1 MSTSHNQRTQSML
14 GHPHNLLHRL
24 HYTHL
29 KRVPLVM
36 QSEVS
41 ECALACVAM
50 ISGYYGYQI
59 NVASLRRMVRI
70 GTQGMN
76 LKQVMELASRIRL
89 TARAVQ
95 CEVEELDQL
104 SLPCI
109 IHWDLNHFVVLT
121 KVCNGKVDIND
132 PAQGKRQLSTIEFA
146 RSFTGIALELH
157 PNSNFK
163 KQDKRETM
171 RISQLWEKVHG
182 LKRTLVTLLML
193 SVVIQAA
200 ALIAPY
206 YMQWV
211 VDNVLLSHDTPLL
224 MVLALGFALLNLIK
238 TGVTAFRSWFVVR
251 FSSALNIQMG
261 ANLFHHLIR
270 LPNAY
275 FEKRHVGDVVSRFG
289 SINAIRELLT
299 TGIVEALIDGLM
311 ASVVLIMMFLYS
323 PLLTGVVLAVV
334 GLSFVVQWLFYFPNR
349 RITEESIVAEAKE
362 DSHFLESIRAIQ
374 TIKIFSHET
383 HRQNSW
389 LNRYAEVIN
398 TDIQLGKLDIAETT
412 LNDLIFGL
420 EMVIVVYLGALIVIE
435 GELTVGML
443 LAFIAYKN
451 QFTTSILAFIDKILS
466 FKLLTLHLERLS
478 DITLHT
484 QENSLG
490 QASLPLPVK
499 GHIKVE
505 NVSFRYFDQAPWVL
519 NQLSFEIEPGE
530 SIAITGESG
539 CGKTTLL
546 KLLLGLLSPT
556 TGTIYLDGIDI
567 QKLDKTTYRSH
578 LGSVMQNDT
587 LLSGTLS
594 ENITM
599 FDSPYDEERLKESCR
614 HANILAEIQR
624 LPLGFYSLVGDMGSS
639 FSGGQLQRIF
649 LARALYK
656 QPKVL
661 CLDESTSHLDAN
673 NEAII
678 NQHVQQLNIT
688 RIIIAHRAETI
699 ASATRTI
706 HLEKPQ

>member
-1 MSTSHNQRTQSML
+1 
-14 GHPHNLLHRL
+14 
-24 HYTHL
+24 
-29 KRVPLVM
+29 
-36 QSEVS
+36 
-41 ECALACVAM
+41 
-50 ISGYYGYQI
+50 
-59 NVASLRRMVRI
+59 
-70 GTQGMN
+70 
-76 LKQVMELASRIRL
+76 
-89 TARAVQ
+89 
-95 CEVEELDQL
+95 
-104 SLPCI
+104 
-109 IHWDLNHFVVLT
+109 
-121 KVCNGKVDIND
+121 
-132 PAQGKRQLSTIEFA
+132 
-146 RSFTGIALELH
+146 
-157 PNSNFK
+157 
-163 KQDKRETM
+163 
-171 RISQLWEKVHG
+171 
-182 LKRTLVTLLML
+182 
-193 SVVIQAA
+193 
-200 ALIAPY
+200 

-224 MVLALGFALLNLIK
+224 MVLALGFALLNLIR

-261 ANLFHHLIR
+261 AHLFHHLIR

-374 TIKIFSHET
+374 TIKLFSHET

-484 QENSLG
+484 QEDSPG

-556 TGTIYLDGIDI
+556 TVTIYLDGIDI

-614 HANILAEIQR
+614 RANILAEIQR

-656 QPKVL
+656 QPKIL

-699 ASATRTI
+699 ASANRTI
-706 HLEKPQ
+706 HLGKPK

>member
-1 MSTSHNQRTQSML
+1 MSTTQYQSKQNTSAKCSNPL
-14 GHPHNLLHRL
+14 QRL
-24 HYTHL
+24 HYAYI

-41 ECALACVAM
+41 ECALACLAM
-50 ISGYYGYQI
+50 VSGYYGLQI
-59 NVASLRRMVRI
+59 NVASLRQMVVI

-76 LKQVMELASRIRL
+76 LKQVMEIASQIKL
-89 TARAVQ
+89 TSRAVQ
-95 CEVEELDQL
+95 CEVQELEQL
-104 SLPCI
+104 TLPCI

-121 KVCNGKVDIND
+121 KVCNGKIDIND

-157 PNSNFK
+157 PSSNFK
-163 KQDKRETM
+163 KQDKRESM
-171 RISQLWEKVHG
+171 RINQLWEKVHG
-182 LKRTLVTLLML
+182 LKRTLITLLML
-193 SVVIQAA
+193 SVVIQSA
-200 ALIAPY
+200 ALVVPY

-211 VDNVLLSHDTPLL
+211 VDNVLLSHDKPLL
-224 MVLALGFALLNLIK
+224 IVLALGFALLSLIK

-275 FEKRHVGDVVSRFG
+275 FEKRHVGDVVSRFS
-289 SINAIRELLT
+289 SINAIRDLLT
-299 TGIVEALIDGLM
+299 TGIVEAFIDGLM

-323 PLLTGVVLAVV
+323 PLLTGIVLAVV
-334 GLSFVVQWLFYFPNR
+334 GFSFVLQWLFYFPNR

-374 TIKIFSHET
+374 TIKLFSHET

-451 QFTTSILAFIDKILS
+451 QFTTSTLAFIDKMLS

-484 QENSLG
+484 QEDSPG
-490 QASLPLPVK
+490 QALLPLPVK
-499 GHIKVE
+499 GHIKVD

-519 NQLSFEIEPGE
+519 NQLSFEIAPGE

-539 CGKTTLL
+539 CGKTTFL
-546 KLLLGLLSPT
+546 KLLLGLLTPT

-656 QPKVL
+656 QPKIL

-673 NEAII
+673 NEAMI

>member
-1 MSTSHNQRTQSML
+1 M
-14 GHPHNLLHRL
+14 
-24 HYTHL
+24 
-29 KRVPLVM
+29 
-36 QSEVS
+36 
-41 ECALACVAM
+41 
-50 ISGYYGYQI
+50 
-59 NVASLRRMVRI
+59 
-70 GTQGMN
+70 
-76 LKQVMELASRIRL
+76 
-89 TARAVQ
+89 
-95 CEVEELDQL
+95 
-104 SLPCI
+104 
-109 IHWDLNHFVVLT
+109 LT

-157 PNSNFK
+157 PSSNFK

-224 MVLALGFALLNLIK
+224 MVLALGFTLLSLIK

-374 TIKIFSHET
+374 TIKLFSHET

-484 QENSLG
+484 QEDSPG
-490 QASLPLPVK
+490 QASLTLPVK

-505 NVSFRYFDQAPWVL
+505 NVSFRYFDQEPWVL

-599 FDSPYDEERLKESCR
+599 FDSPYDEEILKESCR

>member
-1 MSTSHNQRTQSML
+1 
-14 GHPHNLLHRL
+14 
-24 HYTHL
+24 
-29 KRVPLVM
+29 
-36 QSEVS
+36 
-41 ECALACVAM
+41 
-50 ISGYYGYQI
+50 
-59 NVASLRRMVRI
+59 
-70 GTQGMN
+70 
-76 LKQVMELASRIRL
+76 
-89 TARAVQ
+89 
-95 CEVEELDQL
+95 
-104 SLPCI
+104 
-109 IHWDLNHFVVLT
+109 
-121 KVCNGKVDIND
+121 
-132 PAQGKRQLSTIEFA
+132 
-146 RSFTGIALELH
+146 
-157 PNSNFK
+157 
-163 KQDKRETM
+163 
-171 RISQLWEKVHG
+171 
-182 LKRTLVTLLML
+182 
-193 SVVIQAA
+193 
-200 ALIAPY
+200 IAPY

-374 TIKIFSHET
+374 TIKLFSHET

-484 QENSLG
+484 QEDLPGQG
-490 QASLPLPVK
+490 QASLPQPVK

-587 LLSGTLS
+587 LLSGTLN

-599 FDSPYDEERLKESCR
+599 FDNPYDEVRLIESCR
-614 HANILAEIQR
+614 HANILADIQR

-639 FSGGQLQRIF
+639 FSGGQLQRLF